1 MEVRTLQK
9 EEIPS
14 ALSLAEEVFM
24 RAHPDNPAAGA
35 LLNGYIAARAPL
47 LEYLG
52 AFEDKLIGMLAY
64 DPQNWHICLFY
75 TDYVHRGIGTQL
87 FQRLLQAAGK
97 ARVSKITVNAD
108 VLALPV
114 YKALG
119 FENSGEV
126 DESGGVPT
134 QPMEYLLQK
143 EWLGKE
149 IDITI
154 DHPCG
159 SFHPHVPDLLY
170 PCNCGYAE
178 GIGTLDG
185 DFQDVYV
192 YGPEEPL
199 ETFHGIVI
207 AIIYRR
213 NESDSKWVAAAS
225 RDYDRQDVINTIGPL
240 EQYSDTR
247 VIWLEKN

>member
-1 MEVRTLQK
+1 EK
-9 EEIPS
+9 S
-14 ALSLAEEVFM
+14 
-24 RAHPDNPAAGA
+24 
-35 LLNGYIAARAPL
+35 
-47 LEYLG
+47 
-52 AFEDKLIGMLAY
+52 
-64 DPQNWHICLFY
+64 
-75 TDYVHRGIGTQL
+75 
-87 FQRLLQAAGK
+87 
-97 ARVSKITVNAD
+97 RVSKITVNAD

-114 YKALG
+114 YQALG
-119 FENSGEV
+119 FENSGEI

-143 EWLGKE
+143 EWLGKPV
-149 IDITI
+149 DVTI
-154 DHPCG
+154 DHPYG

-213 NESDSKWVAAAS
+213 NESGSKWVAAAS